1 MFRFFSI
8 TEDWSLLHALYFSV
22 VTCATIGY
30 GDYTPKGGVA
40 RLFSIPF
47 VLVGSASTY
56 AALALIADVL
66 ADGQRK
72 RIAYRILNKKLD
84 KTSMRA
90 ITRTSNRMNE
100 QEFVEY
106 ILLQMAIIDYEQLQ
120 LIKQRYR
127 ELDNTDQG
135 FPDLTDGPPPPV
147 SIEDIQS
154 LNEGEGRADRLSEEY
169 LKI

>member
-56 AALALIADVL
+56 AALGKIQPLCVVSLICW
-66 ADGQRK
+66 
-72 RIAYRILNKKLD
+72 
-84 KTSMRA
+84 
-90 ITRTSNRMNE
+90 
-100 QEFVEY
+100 
-106 ILLQMAIIDYEQLQ
+106 
-120 LIKQRYR
+120 KQ
-127 ELDNTDQG
+127 
-135 FPDLTDGPPPPV
+135 P
-147 SIEDIQS
+147 S
-154 LNEGEGRADRLSEEY
+154 
-169 LKI
+169 